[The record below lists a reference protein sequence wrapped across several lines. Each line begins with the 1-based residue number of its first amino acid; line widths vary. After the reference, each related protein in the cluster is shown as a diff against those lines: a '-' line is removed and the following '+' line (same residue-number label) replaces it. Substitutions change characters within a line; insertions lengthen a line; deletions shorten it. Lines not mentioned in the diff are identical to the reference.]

1 MNTILKALSSVA
13 NTVLDFLPNSPF
25 REFIDKLGD
34 IPYLGYLNYF
44 VPVSDFVV
52 LLTLW
57 TVAIGFF
64 YVVSA
69 VLRTINMID

>member
-25 REFIDKLGD
+25 REFIGKLGD